1 MKNLVVLFAGNI
13 TPRALEPLSG
23 GPSAFERAARWAALA
38 PDAARIVIAARAEDD
53 PRLRELVGGLALAV
67 ETEVVADPA
76 WTVFSFFSRIAALS
90 EGFDHVFLSMADYPY
105 LDARFAVTLYENHLK
120 YAAEYSFADGYPLG
134 LAPEILARGIL
145 PILAGLAKDNAE
157 PIARNAVFETI
168 KKDINSFDIET
179 DIAPVDLRQLRLTLA
194 CDTKRNSLQC
204 ASLEGI
210 DAANYGTLVAE
221 RASALRTVPAFYGI
235 QVAGKC
241 PFECA
246 YCPYPAFCRSGKGNS
261 PGVPATERTDA
272 MPFDLFSKLVSK
284 IAAFSDDAVISLSL
298 WGECS
303 YHPEIASL
311 VAAVLE
317 HPGLSVLIE
326 TTGIGWRP
334 EDIRSIAAA
343 VDSAPSR
350 TNGQKPV
357 IWIISLDAAGTGCY
371 AAAHGLVPSADS
383 SLSGSAGVGERSG
396 GESGAIGGQPSL
408 VRADGF
414 LREALGLTE
423 RLTGLFPGTVW
434 PQMVR
439 MKGNEVE
446 LETFYRFWKQ
456 KYGQVIIQKH
466 DHFCRTIQDLRVADL
481 SPLVRNP
488 CWHLKRD
495 MTILI
500 DGTVSLCREDLYAT
514 RACGN
519 AFKDELQNI
528 WKENGPGYEQHVKC
542 IYEGL
547 CGACDEYYTYNF

>member
-1 MKNLVVLFAGNI
+1 MKNLVVLFAGSI
-13 TPRALEPLSG
+13 TPRALDPLSG
-23 GPSAFERAARWAALA
+23 GPSSFERAARWAARV
-38 PDAARIVIAARAEDD
+38 PDASHLVIAARADEAS
-53 PRLRELVGGLALAV
+53 RIRELASGLALSI
-67 ETEVVADPA
+67 ETEVVSDAA
-76 WTVFSFFSRIAALS
+76 WTVCGFFSRIAALS
-90 EGFDHVFLSMADYPY
+90 EGYDHVFLSMADYPF
-105 LDARFAVTLYENHLK
+105 LDTQFTGTLYENHLK
-120 YAAEYSFADGYPLG
+120 YAAEYSFADGYPIG

-157 PIARNAVFETI
+157 PVSRNTVFETI

-179 DIAPVDLRQLRLTLA
+179 DIAPVDLRQLRLTFA
-194 CDTKRNSLQC
+194 CDTKRNSLLC

-210 DAANYGTLVAE
+210 DATNYGKLVAE
-221 RASALRTVPAFYGI
+221 RAPALRTLPSFYGV

-246 YCPYPAFCRSGKGNS
+246 YCPYPAFCRSGKGIS
-261 PGVPATERTDA
+261 PDVPATERTDT
-272 MPFDLFSKLVSK
+272 MPLESFSRLASK
-284 IAAFSDDAVISLSL
+284 IASFSDDAVISLSL
-298 WGECS
+298 WGECA

-334 EDIRSIAAA
+334 EDIRAIAAA
-343 VDSAPSR
+343 VDAAPAR

-371 AAAHGLVPSADS
+371 AAAHGLVPSADAAIP
-383 SLSGSAGVGERSG
+383 GSAGEGERAVGEGSG
-396 GESGAIGGQPSL
+396 QQSL
-408 VRADGF
+408 ARADGF

-423 RLTGLFPGTVW
+423 RLTGLFPGAVW

-439 MKGNEVE
+439 MKGNEIE

-500 DGTVSLCREDLYAT
+500 DGTVSLCREDVYAT

-519 AFKDELQNI
+519 AFKDELQDI
-528 WKENGPGYEQHVKC
+528 WKENGPGYEQHVNC
-542 IYEGL
+542 VYEGL

>member
-1 MKNLVVLFAGNI
+1 M
-13 TPRALEPLSG
+13 PL
-23 GPSAFERAARWAALA
+23 A
-38 PDAARIVIAARAEDD
+38 
-53 PRLRELVGGLALAV
+53 
-67 ETEVVADPA
+67 
-76 WTVFSFFSRIAALS
+76 
-90 EGFDHVFLSMADYPY
+90 
-105 LDARFAVTLYENHLK
+105 
-120 YAAEYSFADGYPLG
+120 
-134 LAPEILARGIL
+134 
-145 PILAGLAKDNAE
+145 
-157 PIARNAVFETI
+157 
-168 KKDINSFDIET
+168 
-179 DIAPVDLRQLRLTLA
+179 
-194 CDTKRNSLQC
+194 
-204 ASLEGI
+204 
-210 DAANYGTLVAE
+210 
-221 RASALRTVPAFYGI
+221 
-235 QVAGKC
+235 
-241 PFECA
+241 
-246 YCPYPAFCRSGKGNS
+246 
-261 PGVPATERTDA
+261 
-272 MPFDLFSKLVSK
+272 LFSKLVSK
-284 IAAFSDDAVISLSL
+284 IAEFSDDAVISLSL

-334 EDIRSIAAA
+334 EDIRAIAAA
-343 VDSAPSR
+343 VDSAPAR

-371 AAAHGLVPSADS
+371 AAAHGLVSTADS
-383 SLSGSAGVGERSG
+383 AFPGIAGEGDRSG
-396 GESGAIGGQPSL
+396 GEGGAIGGQPSL
-408 VRADGF
+408 ERADGF

-423 RLTGLFPGTVW
+423 RLTGLFPGAVW

-439 MKGNEVE
+439 MKGNEIE

-466 DHFCRTIQDLRVADL
+466 DHFCRTIPDLRVADL

-519 AFKDELQNI
+519 AFKDELRDI